1 MRVKLEDVILSFMY
15 RYMYI
20 YVFLFFMLENIFYLC
35 KLGLKYIL
43 YLSLYICKK
52 KCMCIYFI

>member
-20 YVFLFFMLENIFYLC
+20 YAFLFFMLENIFYLW
-35 KLGLKYIL
+35 KLGLK
-43 YLSLYICKK
+43 
-52 KCMCIYFI
+52 

>member
-1 MRVKLEDVILSFMY
+1 MRVKLEDVIVSFMY

-20 YVFLFFMLENIFYLC
+20 YAFLFFILENIFYLC

-52 KCMCIYFI
+52 KCMCVYFI